1 MSVCYYTYS
10 SVGCAGVQPLHA
22 TQSTADID
30 SQSKRVRP
38 PFDGDKLASTFLL
51 KVRLTAE
58 LYRCCAKAFNMHGN
72 LRHFERLKGDFLSI
86 N

>member
-38 PFDGDKLASTFLL
+38 PFDGDKLASTFLYVL
-51 KVRLTAE
+51 QSCVPPRGGGGEEVKQISREDGA
-58 LYRCCAKAFNMHGN
+58 
-72 LRHFERLKGDFLSI
+72 
-86 N
+86 